1 MGLGR
6 RNNKRN
12 WQHLLLWDATWHGL
26 RASVNQGWSS
36 SNTRH
41 GQVSLLALCVA
52 KASES
57 LRMRYILK
65 KKNPPN
71 YERWGFLFQKKRQ
84 AISCNV
90 NWFHLFPQ
98 RLAVSEVLFGMWSI
112 RPVNHGSFCAYLKS
126 NCKRLS
132 NFKKWCE
139 EGQNWA
145 IFPSFSSQ
153 SQLNSGACVIPSDV
167 RSERGCEPRE
177 N

>member
-26 RASVNQGWSS
+26 RVSVNQGWSS

-65 KKNPPN
+65 KKPPPN

-98 RLAVSEVLFGMWSI
+98 RLAVSEVLLGCDLLDQWTMGHFVHISS
-112 RPVNHGSFCAYLKS
+112 PTAKGSVTSKS
-126 NCKRLS
+126 DV
-132 NFKKWCE
+132 KKE
-139 EGQNWA
+139 KNWA
-145 IFPSFSSQ
+145 ILPSFSSQ
-153 SQLNSGACVIPSDV
+153 SQLNSGACVISSDV